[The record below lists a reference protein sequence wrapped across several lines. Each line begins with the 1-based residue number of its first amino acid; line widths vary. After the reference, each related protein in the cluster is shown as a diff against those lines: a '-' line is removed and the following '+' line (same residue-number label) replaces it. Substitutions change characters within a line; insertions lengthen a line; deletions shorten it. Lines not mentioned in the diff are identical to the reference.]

1 MTAWNLIAPSL
12 FFALVMAGGTTAGST
27 ERAETAENL
36 YRLYCAQCHGVQGNG
51 EGINQTAGGLGVSP
65 RNHTDSAEMSKL
77 SDREL
82 RLAIAEGGDAVQK
95 SELMP
100 PWGKTLSPR
109 QIDSLVLHLRK
120 LCKCVASE

>member
-1 MTAWNLIAPSL
+1 MQVPTITAWG
-12 FFALVMAGGTTAGST
+12 LVLGLAIGFGPRSG
-27 ERAETAENL
+27 RAEAAADL
-36 YRLYCAQCHGVQGNG
+36 YRLYCAQCHGIQGNG
-51 EGINQTAGGLGVSP
+51 QGINQTADGLGVSP
-65 RNHTDSAEMSKL
+65 RDHTNAREMGKL

-100 PWGKTLSPR
+100 AWNKTLSAL

-120 LCKCVASE
+120 LCKCRERE

>member
-1 MTAWNLIAPSL
+1 MDFGNGTFGLMIA
-12 FFALVMAGGTTAGST
+12 FAVVFGPTGS
-27 ERAETAENL
+27 RAESAQEN

-51 EGINQTAGGLGVSP
+51 QGINQTTDGLGVSP
-65 RNHTDSAEMSKL
+65 RDHTNAKEMSKL

-100 PWGKTLSPR
+100 GWEKTLSSEA
-109 QIDSLVLHLRK
+109 IDDLVVFLRK
-120 LCKCVASE
+120 LCKCAERK